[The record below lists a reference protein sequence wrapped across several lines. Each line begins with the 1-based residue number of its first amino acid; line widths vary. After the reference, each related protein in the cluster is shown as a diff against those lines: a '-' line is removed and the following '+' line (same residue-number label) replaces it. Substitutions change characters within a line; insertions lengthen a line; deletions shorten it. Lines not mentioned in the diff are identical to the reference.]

1 MGLKF
6 SYTLLAPIY
15 DSIVASA
22 TLNMRKTSLQRL
34 NIKSPQ
40 NILINGIGT
49 GLDIP
54 HLPTHHQ
61 YTATDITPAMLTR
74 CQARLNDSPID
85 MKLHIADAMKLPFA
99 DHSFDAVLMNL
110 ILAVVPEPLSAL
122 QEAARVIK
130 PGGKIY
136 ILDKFIGR
144 YQLAPTR
151 RILNIFMR
159 HIATRTDVVFEN
171 LLDECPNLVLL
182 NDQPSMAGGWFRLI
196 DLEKRN

>member
-1 MGLKF
+1 
-6 SYTLLAPIY
+6 
-15 DSIVASA
+15 
-22 TLNMRKTSLQRL
+22 MRKTSLQRL